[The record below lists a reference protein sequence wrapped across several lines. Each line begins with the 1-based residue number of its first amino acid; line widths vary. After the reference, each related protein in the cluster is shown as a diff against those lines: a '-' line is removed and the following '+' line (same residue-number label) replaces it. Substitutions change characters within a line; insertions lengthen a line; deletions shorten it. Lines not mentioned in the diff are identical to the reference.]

1 MTKENSI
8 LNKFLSISIGSFIA
22 MGIGFISTPITT
34 RLISPTQFGK
44 MTLFLLVIDIVTTIV
59 MIGSDQSFM
68 RFFYEEDVQ
77 ARAILLR
84 KCLALPI
91 IIFVGLSIVTLANY
105 QMISQLLFS
114 EVSLDLVVLL
124 LIYTLLRIVS
134 TFSSLTIRMQQK
146 GKLFSLVQVLNK
158 LLELIGILF
167 FTKLLGNDFRSIIYA
182 QINFM
187 VIVTI
192 ISIII
197 EYRFW
202 FPKGEKVETLKTTTI
217 ERIKYGWPLMITALM
232 TLFFQST
239 DRIIIKQY
247 STYSELGLY
256 AAAFKVIA
264 ILNMLQI
271 NFTTF
276 WTPLS
281 YETFQ
286 TDTNNTQFFEKM
298 FEVVA
303 FFALLIGVMVLMFK
317 DIIIFLLGSE
327 YHNSVQI
334 MPFLVLIPV
343 MFTPSEITVS
353 GLNFY
358 KKTYLQVV
366 IAGFVCLINLIGN
379 ILLVPKIGATGAAM
393 STGISYII
401 WFILRTYFSSRFFKA
416 NYAVRNFLICSILL
430 TSYAGYLTFNKNFW
444 VSESFGLLLVIVI
457 LIIYRET
464 VGNFLKRVNFLK

>member
-1 MTKENSI
+1 MTKEKSI

-22 MGIGFISTPITT
+22 MGIGFISTPIIT

-44 MTLFLLVIDIVTTIV
+44 MTLFLLIIDIVTTIV
-59 MIGSDQSFM
+59 MVGSDQSFM
-68 RFFYEEDVQ
+68 RFFYEEDLKGRV
-77 ARAILLR
+77 ILLR
-84 KCLALPI
+84 KCLSLPVT
-91 IIFVGLSIVTLANY
+91 IFVGLSILTLINY
-105 QMISQLLFS
+105 RIISQLLFS
-114 EVSLDLVVLL
+114 EVSLDLIILL

-158 LLELIGILF
+158 LLELMGILF
-167 FTKLLGNDFRSIIYA
+167 FSKILGNDFRSVIYA

-192 ISIII
+192 ISMII
-197 EYRFW
+197 EHRFW
-202 FPKGEKVETLKTTTI
+202 FPKRGKVEVLKTTTI
-217 ERIKYGWPLMITALM
+217 ERVKYGWPLMITALM

-239 DRIIIKQY
+239 DRIIIKKY
-247 STYSELGLY
+247 STYNELGLY

-276 WTPLS
+276 WTPLG

-286 TDTNNTQFFEKM
+286 KDANNTQFYEKM
-298 FEVVA
+298 FNVVA
-303 FFALLIGVMVLMFK
+303 FFALLIGVGVLMSK
-317 DIIIFLLGSE
+317 DIIIFLLGSD
-327 YHNSVQI
+327 YHNSTQI

-358 KKTYLQVV
+358 KKTHSQVL
-366 IAGFVCLINLIGN
+366 IASFVCLVNLIGN
-379 ILLVPKIGATGAAM
+379 ILLVPKIGAAGAAM

-401 WFILRTYFSSRFFKA
+401 WFVLRTYFSNRFFKVK
-416 NYAVRNFLICSILL
+416 YPVQNFMICSILL
-430 TSYAGYLTFNKNFW
+430 AIYAGYLTFNENFW
-444 VSESFGLLLVIVI
+444 VSECLGLLLVIII
-457 LIIYRET
+457 LILYRDIVE
-464 VGNFLKRVNFLK
+464 NFLKRVNFLK

>member
-1 MTKENSI
+1 MTEENSI

-22 MGIGFISTPITT
+22 MGIGFVSTPITT

-44 MTLFLLVIDIVTTIV
+44 MTLFLLIIDIVTTLV
-59 MIGSDQSFM
+59 MVGSDQSFM
-68 RFFYEEDVQ
+68 RFYYEEDIKK
-77 ARAILLR
+77 RANLLR
-84 KCLALPI
+84 KCLEVPI
-91 IIFVGLSIVTLANY
+91 IIFTGLSIVTLINY
-105 QMISQLLFS
+105 RKISQLLFS
-114 EVSLDLVVLL
+114 EVSLNLIILL
-124 LIYTLLRIVS
+124 LIYTLLRVIS

-167 FTKLLGNDFRSIIYA
+167 FTKLMGNDFRSIIYA
-182 QINFM
+182 QISFM
-187 VIVTI
+187 TIVTTV
-192 ISIII
+192 SVVI
-197 EYRFW
+197 EHRFW
-202 FPKGEKVETLKTTTI
+202 FPKQAAIQGLNSTTLG
-217 ERIKYGWPLMITALM
+217 RIKYGWPLMITALM

-239 DRIIIKQY
+239 DRIIIKQS

-256 AAAFKVIA
+256 AAAFKIIA

-286 TDTNNTQFFEKM
+286 KNHDDTVFFENI
-298 FEVVA
+298 FNLVA
-303 FFALLIGVMVLMFK
+303 FFALLIGVGVLMFK
-317 DIIIFLLGSE
+317 DVIVFLLGPS
-327 YHNSVQI
+327 YRNSAQI

-358 KKTYLQVV
+358 KKTHLQVL
-366 IAGFVCLINLIGN
+366 ISGFVCLVNLIGN
-379 ILLVPKIGATGAAM
+379 VFLVPQIGASGAAI

-401 WFILRTYFSSRFFKA
+401 WFVLRTYFSNRYFKA
-416 NYAVRNFLICSILL
+416 RYAIRKFLVCSMLL
-430 TSYAGYLTFNKNFW
+430 TFYAGYLTFNKSIFIEIF
-444 VSESFGLLLVIVI
+444 VGILLIIII
-457 LIIYRET
+457 LILYRSIVE
-464 VGNFLKRVNFLK
+464 NFFKQIPFKK